1 MGEATVEVRPD
12 QTRLRIGVVST
23 AGAAERASAKN
34 AERTSEVIARVREV
48 LGQDADIRTSNYSL
62 TKTFTDGYAANNT
75 LEVRVHDPALMGK
88 VIDAS
93 AKSGANVIGGIDS
106 SSLDEQDARSQALG
120 QAAARARA
128 NAEAMANALGL
139 RVVRVLE
146 AETSAA
152 PVPIPMLAGP
162 GRAYKKSGK
171 AAAITP
177 VEASAIEIRAQVVV
191 TLEVAP

>member
-1 MGEATVEVRPD
+1 MGEVTVEVRPD

-75 LEVRVHDPALMGK
+75 LAVRVHDAALMGK
-88 VIDAS
+88 VIDA
-93 AKSGANVIGGIDS
+93 ATKSGANVIGGIES

-120 QAAARARA
+120 QA
-128 NAEAMANALGL
+128 
-139 RVVRVLE
+139 
-146 AETSAA
+146 ETSTA